1 MDKNAVLWVMLIVVV
16 IGIVWLID
24 GLEFTE
30 RMATRLRAG
39 DIIAKCP
46 TPNNDKDKLLFDCK
60 NKDLV
65 SPSDL
70 LDEEYKSGKDKYTA
84 YRLKKD
90 MEIDFP
96 KKQS

>member
-1 MDKNAVLWVMLIVVV
+1 MDKNAVLWVMLIVVA

-30 RMATRLRAG
+30 RMTTRLRAG

-70 LDEEYKSGKDKYTA
+70 EEETGYKSGNDKFSV
-84 YRLKKD
+84 YRLKKNID
-90 MEIDFP
+90 IDFG
-96 KKQS
+96 KK